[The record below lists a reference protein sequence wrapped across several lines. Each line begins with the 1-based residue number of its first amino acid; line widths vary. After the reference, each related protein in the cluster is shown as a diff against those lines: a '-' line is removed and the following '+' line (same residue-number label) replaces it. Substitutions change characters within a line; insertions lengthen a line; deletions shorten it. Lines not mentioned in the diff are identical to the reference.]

1 MRIDAIKSVRNE
13 NTLKK
18 SDKVCYSHKRVENIE
33 ARPKLELSSYTGGVE
48 TTVS

>member
-33 ARPKLELSSYTGGVE
+33 AQPKLELIFIRCLMALKYK
-48 TTVS
+48 